1 MIKTLQIL
9 KNLAH
14 PIYLDLEMNKTHVV
28 LFNVYQSFLF
38 VALKFGS
45 YITQAFQG
53 KSVHPNFLFQIIQEV
68 AALEFILIQ
77 TRNNN
82 RTLPLSRN
90 QVIWLTLTAFK
101 TILLKKFAKYK
112 DVISLINEAL
122 AIKTM
127 VQHQKYLKKYTKN
140 DLHSHLLAVKY

>member
-1 MIKTLQIL
+1 
-9 KNLAH
+9 
-14 PIYLDLEMNKTHVV
+14 MNKTNVV
-28 LFNVYQSFLF
+28 FFNVYQTFLF

-53 KSVHPNFLFQIIQEV
+53 KTVQPRFLFQ
-68 AALEFILIQ
+68 ALEFILIQ

-82 RTLPLSRN
+82 GTLPLSRN
-90 QVIWLTLTAFK
+90 QVIWLALTAFK
-101 TILLKKFAKYK
+101 TVLSKKFAKYA
-112 DVISLINEAL
+112 DVISLINESL

-127 VQHQKYLKKYTKN
+127 VQHQKYLKKYIRN